1 LSKSVLIRH
10 APDASSVRATG
21 LRPDHQSRWRCVKRS
36 IFGGYRHS
44 DGVPRGRVLAPA
56 ALRFPRL
63 INSAFFLGS
72 VSEVSGR
79 QEVFLARGRDEDA
92 GVADLVFD
100 LHHCPRR
107 GVLAAKHRMKPIEAA
122 VLRLCVK
129 LPIEVLI
136 EVPGAQSRSASPL
149 VVLTIAS
156 AIWTTPPAKPCSIS
170 SSPTKSS
177 STIR

>member
-1 LSKSVLIRH
+1 
-10 APDASSVRATG
+10 
-21 LRPDHQSRWRCVKRS
+21 
-36 IFGGYRHS
+36 
-44 DGVPRGRVLAPA
+44 
-56 ALRFPRL
+56 
-63 INSAFFLGS
+63 
-72 VSEVSGR
+72 
-79 QEVFLARGRDEDA
+79 
-92 GVADLVFD
+92 
-100 LHHCPRR
+100 
-107 GVLAAKHRMKPIEAA
+107 MKPIEAA